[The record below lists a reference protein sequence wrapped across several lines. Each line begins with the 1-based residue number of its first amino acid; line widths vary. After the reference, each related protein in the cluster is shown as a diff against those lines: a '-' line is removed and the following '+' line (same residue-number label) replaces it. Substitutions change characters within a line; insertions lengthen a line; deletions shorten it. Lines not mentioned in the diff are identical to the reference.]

1 MTLFMDKST
10 GIDMQ
15 KMTDR
20 DAGLAFKGRQS
31 NLNSQRLLIF
41 SLNTTC
47 FFSKPKKPKLSLI
60 QIARLNIPWTK
71 WESTLFNAPMDFT
84 KPAHSSGTLWTSP

>member
-20 DAGLAFKGRQS
+20 DAGLAFKGRQF
-31 NLNSQRLLIF
+31 NLNSQRLLNN
-41 SLNTTC
+41 L
-47 FFSKPKKPKLSLI
+47 
-60 QIARLNIPWTK
+60 
-71 WESTLFNAPMDFT
+71 
-84 KPAHSSGTLWTSP
+84 